1 MIKLLV
7 ILLTVTAASLISG
20 DNTAD
25 VTVNKLDVR
34 VYYES
39 LCYDSLVFFTRSL
52 APAWNVYKNYMNLY
66 LVPYGKAIVRDS
78 FIVWIF

>member
-7 ILLTVTAASLISG
+7 TVLLTVAAASLISG

-25 VTVNKLDVR
+25 VIVNKLDVR

-39 LCYDSLVFFTRSL
+39 LCYDSLVFFTRTL
-52 APAWNVYKNYMNLY
+52 KPAWNIYKNYMNLY

-78 FIVWIF
+78 FIV